1 MNRQSA
7 GCTWISY
14 AEAVP
19 IGHTRV
25 TPRHHPAAVGSLAII
40 EDSRSIL
47 VGPTTLRMKCISI
60 FLFSAAAVCAADFI
74 TGQAARLV
82 IGQTTFT
89 SQDSNSSDTILG
101 AASGLA
107 YAADT
112 LFVADSNRVGASPS
126 NHRVLL
132 YQNLSGMLP
141 RPTDSLT
148 YSTKCPVCV
157 GQATLVLGQPDFT
170 TATENLSATST
181 TLRLPTAVASDGV
194 HVVVADTNHNR
205 VLIWNRI
212 PATNNAP
219 ADVVVGQANFAGSGL
234 PSGGAPTA
242 KSMRGPQGGWIQNGR
257 LYVAETQ
264 NKRGLIYNQIPPSN
278 GAAADVVLGQP
289 NLTTAVEPNL
299 AAQTTS
305 ATASNLLNPVAGSPD
320 GFHLFV
326 TDLGYNRILIWK
338 GIPTANAAPADV
350 EIGQPDM
357 VSSVANNGY
366 SGTAATTTAETTNKE
381 TAVLCTVSNGVD
393 PYNNPTSPNYCNYT
407 VSFPRFALA
416 AGNRLFIADGGND
429 RLLVFNQIP
438 TQDAQA
444 ADEIIGQIGGSVNQ
458 ASDAADSL
466 RTPMSLAWDGT
477 NLYVSD
483 AYNRRITVYS
493 IGANTVPYQGVVN
506 AASLAIFANGSV
518 TISGTIQTGDVVT
531 VNIGGTSSTD
541 SAGNPTTTGGA
552 NYTYTVK
559 STDSF
564 TNTINGVVVNDVL
577 GGVLGGII
585 SSNGGAAYPTVLVT
599 SNPANAQLILT
610 ARKPGPDGNNITYFA
625 SAAPSSANSASQIA
639 VSTACSSLSGGGDA
653 ATAGAGTVVSIMGTN
668 LSTGNAYADTTPNK
682 FPNHLAGTEVYFNG
696 IRAPLFSVSPTQI
709 TAQVPWEVSDTTS
722 VNAFVRSVQSHGSV
736 VVTTPVAVT
745 IVPQNPGIYS
755 QSGTP
760 DPVLPSA
767 TLGLVY
773 HGSSS
778 ATGVISV
785 DGSAVAGD
793 TTTVTI
799 EERSYQY
806 TVQSGDTLDSIR
818 DALVGL
824 INQDPEVTATAA
836 GVFDRILLTARVQGP
851 EGDNIAY
858 GASANSTASVIMT
871 AIGTTLCC
879 SNVAGSP
886 VTAQNPALPGEL
898 IYVYA
903 TGLGLPVV
911 TDATKNLIQT
921 GVQYPPGSPNT
932 QPVSLVSS
940 LAGGSTADVL

>member
-1 MNRQSA
+1 
-7 GCTWISY
+7 
-14 AEAVP
+14 
-19 IGHTRV
+19 
-25 TPRHHPAAVGSLAII
+25 
-40 EDSRSIL
+40 
-47 VGPTTLRMKCISI
+47 
-60 FLFSAAAVCAADFI
+60 
-74 TGQAARLV
+74 
-82 IGQTTFT
+82 
-89 SQDSNSSDTILG
+89 
-101 AASGLA
+101 
-107 YAADT
+107 
-112 LFVADSNRVGASPS
+112 
-126 NHRVLL
+126 
-132 YQNLSGMLP
+132 
-141 RPTDSLT
+141 
-148 YSTKCPVCV
+148 
-157 GQATLVLGQPDFT
+157 
-170 TATENLSATST
+170 
-181 TLRLPTAVASDGV
+181 
-194 HVVVADTNHNR
+194 
-205 VLIWNRI
+205 
-212 PATNNAP
+212 
-219 ADVVVGQANFAGSGL
+219 
-234 PSGGAPTA
+234 
-242 KSMRGPQGGWIQNGR
+242 
-257 LYVAETQ
+257 
-264 NKRGLIYNQIPPSN
+264 
-278 GAAADVVLGQP
+278 
-289 NLTTAVEPNL
+289 
-299 AAQTTS
+299 
-305 ATASNLLNPVAGSPD
+305 
-320 GFHLFV
+320 
-326 TDLGYNRILIWK
+326 
-338 GIPTANAAPADV
+338 
-350 EIGQPDM
+350 
-357 VSSVANNGY
+357 
-366 SGTAATTTAETTNKE
+366 
-381 TAVLCTVSNGVD
+381 
-393 PYNNPTSPNYCNYT
+393 
-407 VSFPRFALA
+407 VSFPRFALP

-438 TQDAQA
+438 TQNAQA
-444 ADEIIGQIGGSVNQ
+444 ADDIIGQIGGSVNQ

-483 AYNRRITVYS
+483 AFNRRITVYS

-518 TISGTIQTGDVVT
+518 TISGAIQTGDVVT

-577 GGVLGGII
+577 AGVLAAIS
-585 SSNGGAAYPTVLVT
+585 SSNGGAGDPTVLVT
-599 SNPANAQLILT
+599 SNTANAQLILT

-625 SAAPSSANSASQIA
+625 SAAPSSANSAAQIA
-639 VSTACSSLSGGGDA
+639 VSTASSALSGGGDA
-653 ATAGAGTVVSIMGTN
+653 AKVAAGTVVSIMGTN
-668 LSTGNAYADTTPNK
+668 LSAGSASADMNQNQLPD
-682 FPNHLAGTEVYFNG
+682 HLAGTEVYFNG

-722 VNAFVRSVQSHGSV
+722 VNAFVRSVQSDGSV

-824 INQDPEVTATAA
+824 INQDPQVTAAAA

-851 EGDNIAY
+851 EGDNIGY

-921 GVQYPPGSPNT
+921 GVEYPPGSPNT
-932 QPVSLVSS
+932 VPVSFVSS
-940 LAGGSTADVL
+940 LAGGSTADVLSASLLPGTVGIFQVVLHLNAGLASNADTTLTIAQDIYVSNVVTFPVTGN